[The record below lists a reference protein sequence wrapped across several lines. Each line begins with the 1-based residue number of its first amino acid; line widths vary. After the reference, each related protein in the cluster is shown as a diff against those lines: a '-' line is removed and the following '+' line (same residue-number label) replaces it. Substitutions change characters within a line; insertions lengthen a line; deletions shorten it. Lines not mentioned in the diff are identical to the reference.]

1 MKNILM
7 LSLFL
12 VIGSTS
18 FAADKVAAKNTE
30 TINVQVT
37 EKGFEPAEINVKP
50 GTHVILKVTRKT
62 DQTCAM
68 DVVIKEK
75 NIKQA
80 LPLDKEVTVDV
91 GTVKKG
97 ETKFSCAMDMITGH
111 IISK

>member
-1 MKNILM
+1 MKSIL
-7 LSLFL
+7 LSLVFTVL
-12 VIGSTS
+12 ALNS
-18 FAADKVAAKNTE
+18 FAAEKAAVKNTE
-30 TINVQVT
+30 VIHVQVT
-37 EKGFEPAEINVKP
+37 EKGFEPAEINVKS

-62 DQTCAM
+62 DETCAM

-80 LPLDKEVTVDV
+80 LPLDKEITVDV

-97 ETKFSCAMDMITGH
+97 QTKFSCAMDMITGH